1 MNHQETWDALLD
13 EFGSDADMPLALGQ
27 WLEDTPPAP
36 VEGEEGGEAC

>member
-27 WLEDTPPAP
+27 WWDEP
-36 VEGEEGGEAC
+36 VEPVEPVKGEEAC

>member
-27 WLEDTPPAP
+27 WWDDEPAKP
-36 VEGEEGGEAC
+36 ANQGEALC